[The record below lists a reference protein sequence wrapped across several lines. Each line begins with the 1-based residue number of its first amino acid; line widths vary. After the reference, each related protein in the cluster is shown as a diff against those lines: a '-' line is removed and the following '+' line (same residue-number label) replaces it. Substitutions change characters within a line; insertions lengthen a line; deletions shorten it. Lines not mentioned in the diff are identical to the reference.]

1 MKNFL
6 VAIGLIA
13 IFCGDVAMAE
23 EENSEAPKLTQEE
36 MEELFGTKSYSIM
49 RLTFDEASVPVID
62 GHAGRF
68 RSSFDSRTQCESE
81 LLNRLR
87 HMTKESSYRVLR
99 NSPRGQ
105 LVLDRTGKGEVFLL
119 CVSIWSKF

>member
-62 GHAGRF
+62 EDVGW
-68 RSSFDSRTQCESE
+68 SFDSKAKCESE